1 MSKKTY
7 ALVATLTSAAAA
19 AAIGL
24 VTFFGPGYAEAI
36 NASITIAEG
45 AIIGICANFIT
56 EK

>member
-1 MSKKTY
+1 MSKRTY

-24 VTFFGPGYAEAI
+24 VTFFNPAYAEAI

-45 AIIGICANFIT
+45 AIIGICANFMKQ
-56 EK
+56 E